1 MRKWDENGKI
11 VHWDENGKIV
21 HWMEIGILILTMV
34 VSATMFVS
42 SRPTRDEVD
51 DMIDK
56 RTSQRF
62 DRVEKQLD
70 DMQKDIKEIL
80 RSSK

>member
-1 MRKWDENGKI
+1 MTELQSDKLKTWFQI
-11 VHWDENGKIV
+11 AVMIITLV
-21 HWMEIGILILTMV
+21 I
-34 VSATMFVS
+34 SATIFVG

-62 DRVEKQLD
+62 DRLEKQLD
-70 DMQKDIKEIL
+70 DMQRDIKDILK
-80 RSSK
+80 RTTK

>member
-1 MRKWDENGKI
+1 MTESSNEKI
-11 VHWDENGKIV
+11 RTWFQIAL
-21 HWMEIGILILTMV
+21 LIITLV
-34 VSATMFVS
+34 VSATIFVG

-70 DMQKDIKEIL
+70 DMQKDIKDIL
-80 RSSK
+80 RRTPQK

>member
-1 MRKWDENGKI
+1 MTELQNDKLKTWFQI
-11 VHWDENGKIV
+11 AVMIITLV
-21 HWMEIGILILTMV
+21 I
-34 VSATMFVS
+34 SATIFVG

-62 DRVEKQLD
+62 DRLEKQLD
-70 DMQKDIKEIL
+70 DMQRDIKDILK
-80 RSSK
+80 RTTK

>member
-1 MRKWDENGKI
+1 MTELQNEKLKTWFQI
-11 VHWDENGKIV
+11 AV
-21 HWMEIGILILTMV
+21 MV
-34 VSATMFVS
+34 ITLVISATIFVG

-62 DRVEKQLD
+62 DRLEKQLD
-70 DMQKDIKEIL
+70 DMQRDIKDILKRTPE
-80 RSSK
+80 K

>member
-1 MRKWDENGKI
+1 MMESSNEKI
-11 VHWDENGKIV
+11 RTWFQIALLLLT
-21 HWMEIGILILTMV
+21 LI
-34 VSATMFVS
+34 VSATLFVV

-62 DRVEKQLD
+62 DRLEKQLD
-70 DMQKDIKEIL
+70 DMQKDIKDIL
-80 RSSK
+80 KRTTK

>member
-1 MRKWDENGKI
+1 MTELQNDKLKTWFQI
-11 VHWDENGKIV
+11 AVMIITLV
-21 HWMEIGILILTMV
+21 I
-34 VSATMFVS
+34 SATIFVG

-62 DRVEKQLD
+62 DRLEKQLD
-70 DMQKDIKEIL
+70 DMQKDIKDIL
-80 RSSK
+80 KRTTK

>member
-1 MRKWDENGKI
+1 MMESSNEKI
-11 VHWDENGKIV
+11 RTWFQIALLVIT
-21 HWMEIGILILTMV
+21 LV
-34 VSATMFVS
+34 VSATIFVG

-62 DRVEKQLD
+62 DRLEKQLD
-70 DMQKDIKEIL
+70 DMQRDIKDILK
-80 RSSK
+80 RTTK